1 MKPIEV
7 ISLLAMLLV
16 IGGLATYLVQLI
28 KRASWGS
35 RPKWLTS
42 IAISAAFG
50 LASSWL
56 AGDVLGL
63 VSAWGELSAADVF
76 AFIAGVYATA
86 TGFYELYVKPRATD
100 PLMR

>member
-1 MKPIEV
+1 MSTTEV

-16 IGGLATYLVQLI
+16 TGGGAAYLIQWI

-35 RPKWLTS
+35 RPKWLLS
-42 IAISAAFG
+42 ISISAVFG

-63 VSAWGELSAADVF
+63 IEGWGSLTAVDVF
-76 AFIAGVYATA
+76 AYLSATYATA
-86 TGFYELYVKPRATD
+86 IAFYELWVKPRAT
-100 PLMR
+100 PTG